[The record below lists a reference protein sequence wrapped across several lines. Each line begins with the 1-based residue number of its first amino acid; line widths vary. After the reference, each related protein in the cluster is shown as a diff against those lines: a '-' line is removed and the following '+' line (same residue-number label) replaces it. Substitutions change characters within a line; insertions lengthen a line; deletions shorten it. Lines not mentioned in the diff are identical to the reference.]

1 MGKQMEFEDGLYE
14 RLLSENEFDGLN
26 SVASS
31 TRLVSNLEDK
41 KALLANHFSSLLAE
55 QISLSESDEDLAYLV
70 SKVNSALGG
79 MELAADSEGLKE
91 LRWLSSSP
99 QLDSERYN
107 SMRPLTPLSELAL
120 FTNARDEPRIDLELE
135 RELAT
140 SDSVDILVSFI
151 KLSGLRLLEA
161 QLRKLR
167 DRGVPVRLV
176 TTAYMGATDKKA
188 IDRLV
193 NDLGV
198 RVRIDLSPTSNR
210 LHAKAWKFNRR
221 SGYSTAYIGS
231 SNMSRAALTS
241 GSEWNVRLS
250 AVHAAPLFE
259 KFSAAFETY
268 WESPD
273 YLEYSTELL
282 GEALEEALSKE
293 RSGSLGYSLLTNLD
307 VIPMAHQ
314 VQMLEDLRVAREV
327 FGHSR
332 NLVVAATG
340 TGKTVLAAFDYKSL
354 FVQGQPRPRLL
365 FVAHRKEILQQ
376 AMATFRQVLN
386 DGEFGEL
393 WVDGLKPKE
402 WNHVFAS
409 IQSLDTLK
417 LANLPSDHFQ
427 HLIVDEFH
435 HAEAK
440 SYASLF
446 EVLQPSQVVG
456 LTATP
461 ERADGVDKIWQEQFG
476 GRIASELRLW
486 DALSRELLAPFHYFG
501 IGEDIDYSSLPWV
514 AGKYDQ
520 TALSDLVTSNT
531 FRNRR
536 VLKELDAKVPNI
548 EKMRALIF
556 CVSVDH
562 AQKVAEEFT
571 GQGVKTV
578 AVTGGT
584 ENRGQI
590 IQKLRQGEIQA
601 IATVDVFN
609 EGVDIPEVDTIV
621 LLRPTESSTVF
632 LQQIGR
638 GLRRCEG
645 KEQVLILDFIG
656 AHRSEYRVD
665 KKFEA
670 LSGKSRAEVI
680 QSVEQGFP
688 YLPSG
693 SAIQLD
699 SISRERIL
707 GLIKDQ
713 VSPAWKKLIAEIR
726 DYGTT
731 SLAEYLK
738 ASGRDVFEIYR
749 DSNKNWVSLL
759 ELAGLR
765 KFQFSDSDAVY
776 LKLIPRLLHIDDLA
790 RIQFLELVLSGQL
803 PRWEEMDVFTR
814 SQSSMLFWN
823 LFVDG
828 KDPMTSNTW
837 NSIDQAFVSLRNSK
851 VFLEEVAELIDV
863 LRTQIHHVGTPLS
876 IGGLAQ
882 PLLTHSTYTRYELLG
897 ALGYGRLPGSSLY
910 ETGQFRSIAGA
921 REGVYYVPEAK
932 VDLFL
937 VTLQKSDRLSPSIR
951 YHDYAISNS
960 IFHWESQSRTT
971 PESPTG
977 QRYLNH
983 RALAS
988 NVLLAVRQSASDAQG
1003 TMQFKLL
1010 GLVDYMKHEGSKP
1023 IKIWWKLQEPMDP
1036 ESFELAAA
1044 AKVS

>member
-1 MGKQMEFEDGLYE
+1 MHFEDGLYE
-14 RLLSENEFDGLN
+14 RLLSETEFDGLTAD
-26 SVASS
+26 SSS
-31 TRLVSNLEDK
+31 TRNVTNLEDK
-41 KALLANHFSSLLAE
+41 KALLGTHFSALLAD
-55 QISLSESDEDLAYLV
+55 QISQAETEDELSYLV
-70 SKVNSALGG
+70 ARVNSALGG
-79 MELAADSEGLKE
+79 MELALDGEGLKE
-91 LRWLSSSP
+91 LRWLSSRP
-99 QLDSERYN
+99 ELDSERYN
-107 SMRPLTPLSELAL
+107 SMRPITPLSELAL

-140 SDSVDILVSFI
+140 ADSVDILVSFI

-167 DRGVPVRLV
+167 DRNIPVRLV

-210 LHAKAWKFNRR
+210 LHAKAWKFTRA

-250 AVHAAPLFE
+250 EAQAAPLFE
-259 KFSAAFETY
+259 KFAAAFETY
-268 WESPD
+268 WEAPD
-273 YLEYSTELL
+273 YREYSTELL
-282 GEALEEALSKE
+282 GEALEEALAKE
-293 RSGSLGYSLLTNLD
+293 RSGSAGFSLLSHLD
-307 VIPMAHQ
+307 VIPKTHQ
-314 VQMLEDLRVAREV
+314 IQMLEDLRVAREV

-340 TGKTVLAAFDYKSL
+340 TGKTVLAAFDYKRL
-354 FVQGQPRPRLL
+354 FVQGEPRPRLL

-376 AMATFRQVLN
+376 AIATFRQVLN

-393 WVDGLKPKE
+393 WVDGMKPKD

-409 IQSLDTLK
+409 IQSFDAGK
-417 LANLPSDHFQ
+417 LSNLPADHFQ

-435 HAEAK
+435 HAEAR
-440 SYASLF
+440 SY
-446 EVLQPSQVVG
+446 EVLFKLLEPSQVVG

-461 ERADGVDKIWQEQFG
+461 ERADGVDKIWQEEFG

-501 IGEDIDYSSLPWV
+501 IGEDVDYSNLPWV

-520 TALSDLVTSNT
+520 SALSDLVTSNT

-536 VLKELDAKVPNI
+536 VLKELDAKVPSI
-548 EKMRALIF
+548 EKMRALVF

-562 AQKVAEEFT
+562 ARKVAEEFSSH
-571 GQGVKTV
+571 GVKTI
-578 AVTGGT
+578 AVTGET
-584 ENRGQI
+584 QNRGSI
-590 IQKLRQGEIQA
+590 IQSLRQGEIQA

-621 LLRPTESSTVF
+621 LLRPTESPTVF

-665 KKFEA
+665 KKFEI
-670 LSGKSRAEVI
+670 LSGKTRAEVI
-680 QSVEQGFP
+680 ESVETGFP

-699 SISRERIL
+699 TISRERVL
-707 GLIKDQ
+707 DLIKNQ
-713 VSPAWKKLIAEIR
+713 VSPAWKRLSVEIKA
-726 DYGTT
+726 YGTT
-731 SLAEYLK
+731 SLVKYLED
-738 ASGRDVFEIYR
+738 SGRELFEIYR
-749 DSNKNWVSLL
+749 DSSKNWTSLL
-759 ELAGLR
+759 QLSGL
-765 KFQFSDSDAVY
+765 KNFDMSEVDIAY
-776 LKLIPRLLHIDDLA
+776 LKLVTRLLHIDDLP
-790 RIQFLELVLSGQL
+790 RIEFLERVFSGEL
-803 PRWEEMDVFTR
+803 PSWSKMDDLTR
-814 SQSSMLFWN
+814 RASSMLFWN

-828 KDPMTSNTW
+828 KNPVTANNW
-837 NSIDQAFVSLRNSK
+837 ASIDEAFMALRESM
-851 VFLEEVAELIDV
+851 VFVNEAKELLGV
-863 LRTQIHHVGTPLS
+863 LRTQIRHVGVPINL
-876 IGGLAQ
+876 GGLSQ

-897 ALGYGRLPGSSLY
+897 ALGYGRLPGSSVY
-910 ETGQFRSIAGA
+910 ETGQFRSISGA

-951 YHDYAISNS
+951 YHDYAISES

-983 RALAS
+983 RALGS
-988 NVLLAVRQSASDAQG
+988 DVLLAVRQSAANAQG

-1010 GLVDYMKHEGSKP
+1010 GLADFIKHEGSKP
-1023 IKIWWKLQEPMDP
+1023 IKIWWKLRERMDP
-1036 ESFELAAA
+1036 GAFELAAA
-1044 AKVS
+1044 AKVG